1 MASYTISYF
10 PVLILTVGFLYLIF
24 LFITKQF
31 QDVLNLFLGIFPNTI
46 TEQTVNAA
54 NFPVM
59 VIQGAPVVFLIAIAI
74 WAIVRG
80 MGGSE

>member
-31 QDVLNLFLGIFPNTI
+31 QDVLNLFIGIFPNTI